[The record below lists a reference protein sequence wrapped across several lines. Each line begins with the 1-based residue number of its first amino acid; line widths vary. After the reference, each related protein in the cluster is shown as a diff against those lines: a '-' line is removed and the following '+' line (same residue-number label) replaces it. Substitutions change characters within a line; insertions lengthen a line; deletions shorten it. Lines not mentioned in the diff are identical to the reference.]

1 MFEGMDRNIKIRIGV
16 GFVQRFLDVML
27 IPLMVIYFSQLY
39 GAATAGALTMIAAAV
54 AIGCTFLGGHL
65 SDVRGRR
72 STLLVGEAGSLVAF
86 VGMALANSS
95 WWESGIAVYL
105 FYLANTGLIAIVRP
119 ASDAMVIDASD
130 PENRKA
136 VYAVIYWSTNVAFVV
151 GALVGAFLYS
161 SLTELLWAAAV
172 ATAVVAAVTW
182 LWVTE
187 TKPEGSGP
195 AETQRN
201 WLGSMLRG
209 YVDVLKDPVFA
220 KLMLGILLFT
230 CVQVQLSSY
239 IAVRLAEEFSPQR
252 LFDLGFWQLDVDG
265 VNMFGILRSISC
277 FLVVCLALYARKL
290 LAKTSDG
297 RQQTAGTLMFTAGY
311 MVVAV
316 SNDPWLL
323 IAAAAVFALGEI
335 VCSPSRQALLADV
348 VHPDARSKYMAV
360 YQLQFRV
367 ALVVGPLFITLG
379 TQVSSV
385 VISLLYAVFGLC
397 SLVLVQLV
405 IRDRDAGRAAG
416 VQAPLVTAGK
426 N

>member
-416 VQAPLVTAGK
+416 AQAPLVTAGK

>member
-1 MFEGMDRNIKIRIGV
+1 MFEGMNRNIKIRIGV

-39 GAATAGALTMIAAAV
+39 GAATAGVLTMIAAAV

-72 STLLVGEAGSLVAF
+72 STLLVGEVGSLVAF
-86 VGMALANSS
+86 AGMALANSV
-95 WWESGIAVYL
+95 WESGLAVYL

-119 ASDAMVIDASD
+119 ASDAMVIDASE
-130 PENRKA
+130 PEIRKA
-136 VYAVIYWSTNVAFVV
+136 VYAVIYWSTNVAFVI

-161 SLTELLWAAAV
+161 SLNELLWAAAA
-172 ATAVVAAVTW
+172 ATAVVAVVTW
-182 LWVTE
+182 FWVSE
-187 TKPEGSGP
+187 TKPEGSGE
-195 AETQRN
+195 AHQQRN
-201 WLGSMLRG
+201 WLVSMLRG
-209 YVDVLKDPVFA
+209 YVDVLSDRVFA
-220 KLMLGILLFT
+220 KLFWGILLFT

-239 IAVRLAEEFSPQR
+239 VAVRLAEEFTPQR

-277 FLVVCLALYARKL
+277 FLVVCLALYARKA
-290 LAKTSDG
+290 LARTSDG
-297 RQQTAGTLMFTAGY
+297 KQQTAGTLMFTAGY
-311 MVVAV
+311 MTVAV

-348 VHPDARSKYMAV
+348 VHPGARSKYMAV
-360 YQLQFRV
+360 YQLQFRI

-385 VISLLYAVFGLC
+385 VISLLYAVFGIA
-397 SLVLVQLV
+397 SLILVQLT

-416 VQAPLVTAGK
+416 VEAPLATTGK
-426 N
+426 S

>member
-72 STLLVGEAGSLVAF
+72 STLLIGEAGSLVAF
-86 VGMALANSS
+86 VGMALANSA

-172 ATAVVAAVTW
+172 ATAVVAVVTW

-416 VQAPLVTAGK
+416 VQAPLATAGK